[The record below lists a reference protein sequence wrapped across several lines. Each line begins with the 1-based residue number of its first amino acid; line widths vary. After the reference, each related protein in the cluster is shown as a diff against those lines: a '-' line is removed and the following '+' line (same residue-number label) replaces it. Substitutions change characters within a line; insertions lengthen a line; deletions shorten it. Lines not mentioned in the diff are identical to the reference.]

1 MLNSVLKDDSQLLTK
16 MPLDASDP
24 ESLYPKLK
32 DGVILCKF
40 LNRMMPHTIDPRAIN
55 IKEPLEEEHQLQN
68 LNMAIS
74 GAKSHGCMLGSMTS
88 EDIYNEK

>member
-1 MLNSVLKDDSQLLTK
+1 

-55 IKEPLEEEHQLQN
+55 IKEPLEEEH
-68 LNMAIS
+68 
-74 GAKSHGCMLGSMTS
+74 
-88 EDIYNEK
+88 